1 MTLNAKN
8 MTVGDRSAP
17 KAEPTV
23 AAGLVL
29 GLLHVAGTKGADPDL
44 LAKRVGIDP
53 ALLTDQDNRVPLKN
67 YVALMRAAKDVC
79 RDPAF
84 ALHYG
89 ESNEL
94 ADISVVGLI
103 VQGAETM
110 IDALAQLNRY
120 GRLVIETHGP
130 TQGPSEDR
138 FHHQRADANRLW
150 LVDTRKN
157 PNDFYELTE
166 STWARFVCGPRRF
179 EPTRFVH
186 EVHVTH
192 ADPGYRAEYERIF
205 EVPIVFNSDKNAL
218 LIDESWVSRKIARS
232 PRYVFGVLSEHA
244 DQLLA
249 ALERTKTFRAQ
260 VESLILPILHTGEIG
275 MSQIA
280 GRMNMTRQ
288 TLLRRLKAEG
298 TNFEKLV
305 DELRCKL
312 ALDYL
317 RARKT
322 SVYDAAYLVGFS
334 DPAAFSRAV
343 KRWTGLSPKSIRSQ
357 AGGLRAAD
365 AID

>member
-1 MTLNAKN
+1 MAAMTLHAKN
-8 MTVGDRSAP
+8 MIVRDSMASI
-17 KAEPTV
+17 AEPTV
-23 AAGLVL
+23 AAGLVF
-29 GLLHVAGTKGADPDL
+29 GLLHIASIKGADPES
-44 LAKRVGIDP
+44 LAKRAGIDP
-53 ALLTDQDNRVPLKN
+53 DMLKDQDNRVPLKN
-67 YVALMRAAKDVC
+67 YVALMRAAKLAC
-79 RDPAF
+79 NDPAF

-110 IDALAQLNRY
+110 HDAFIQLNRY
-120 GRLVIETHGP
+120 GRLVIETN
-130 TQGPSEDR
+130 GPSPDR
-138 FHHQRADANRLW
+138 FQHLRADTNRLW
-150 LVDTRKN
+150 LLDTRKN

-179 EPTRFVH
+179 DATRFVH

-205 EVPIVFNSDKNAL
+205 EVPVFFNSNKNAL
-218 LIDESWVSRKIARS
+218 LIDESWTLRKIARS
-232 PRYVFGVLSEHA
+232 PRYVFGVLSDHA
-244 DQLLA
+244 DHLLA
-249 ALERTKTFRAQ
+249 SLERTKTFRAQ

-280 GRMNMTRQ
+280 ARMNMTRQ

-298 TNFEKLV
+298 TTFEKLV
-305 DELRCKL
+305 DELRHRL

-317 RARKT
+317 RAQKT

-343 KRWTGLSPKSIRSQ
+343 KRWTGLSPKAVRSQ
-357 AGGLRAAD
+357 ADGLKAAEALD
-365 AID
+365 